1 MFHWMLGLIE
11 EYGAKTLEMNGRR
24 RAVNRYTAEDQ
35 ALDKIARD
43 AEDRLSKKR
52 QARAEARLIR
62 IRELEKQQ
70 READEESDRRYDML
84 IDSNRPVIPRVP
96 MLSPSHSGLL
106 RKVDDD
112 SATVDQ
118 NLADRLAETE
128 EKFRKAMV
136 LYSQIDN
143 EKSALLY
150 EIDLLNDKLEDDEEA
165 VAQLQRENRDL
176 RNVSAEFGG
185 VLFVHESRLMKVKL
199 KEIYAEKLSLAA
211 KLKERE
217 DLIAVT
223 VLQTNNLFIGSDAGL
238 VVVEKSA
245 DDVAIVANGQQPSS
259 TAGQDPS
266 YRDKSSPSS
275 SSSSCLLIT
284 KNSLHLL
291 DKAVPEGT
299 TLDDKL
305 LHLIDANKQLNLSL
319 EDARAQIA
327 LHKFS
332 KLEND
337 KLCELNGTEE
347 FDPQKDNSKKLADFK
362 FKVQELE
369 RENSNLQATV
379 ARLESHVKRYKVQ
392 ADQSEQDI
400 EELRLMNRNFKKE
413 VTVVEYVRFLREK
426 ECALEDAL
434 ETNKHLQNRLEKL
447 KSSRR
452 AMH

>member
-1 MFHWMLGLIE
+1 
-11 EYGAKTLEMNGRR
+11 MNGRR

-84 IDSNRPVIPRVP
+84 IDSNRVIPVIPRVP

-165 VAQLQRENRDL
+165 VAQFQRENRDL
-176 RNVSAEFGG
+176 RNVSVEFGG

-217 DLIAVT
+217 DLIA
-223 VLQTNNLFIGSDAGL
+223 DAGL

-245 DDVAIVANGQQPSS
+245 DDVAVVANGQQPSS

-266 YRDKSSPSS
+266 CRDKSSPSS

-291 DKAVPEGT
+291 DKAVPECT

>member
-1 MFHWMLGLIE
+1 
-11 EYGAKTLEMNGRR
+11 MNGRR

-84 IDSNRPVIPRVP
+84 IDSNRVIPVIPRVP

-165 VAQLQRENRDL
+165 VAQFQRENRDL
-176 RNVSAEFGG
+176 RN
-185 VLFVHESRLMKVKL
+185 ESRLMKVKL

-217 DLIAVT
+217 DLIA
-223 VLQTNNLFIGSDAGL
+223 DAGL

-245 DDVAIVANGQQPSS
+245 DDVAVVANGQQPSS

-266 YRDKSSPSS
+266 CRDKSSPSS

-413 VTVVEYVRFLREK
+413 LREK

>member
-1 MFHWMLGLIE
+1 
-11 EYGAKTLEMNGRR
+11 MNGRR

-84 IDSNRPVIPRVP
+84 IDSNRVIPVIPRVP

-165 VAQLQRENRDL
+165 VAQFQRENRDL
-176 RNVSAEFGG
+176 RN
-185 VLFVHESRLMKVKL
+185 ESRLMKVKL

-217 DLIAVT
+217 DLIA
-223 VLQTNNLFIGSDAGL
+223 DAGL

-245 DDVAIVANGQQPSS
+245 DDVAVVANGQQPSS

-266 YRDKSSPSS
+266 CRDKSSPSS

-291 DKAVPEGT
+291 DKAVPECT

-413 VTVVEYVRFLREK
+413 LREK

>member
-1 MFHWMLGLIE
+1 
-11 EYGAKTLEMNGRR
+11 MNGRR

-106 RKVDDD
+106 RSKVDED
-112 SATVDQ
+112 STTVDQ
-118 NLADRLAETE
+118 NLADRLTETE

-176 RNVSAEFGG
+176 RN
-185 VLFVHESRLMKVKL
+185 ESRLMKVKL
-199 KEIYAEKLSLAA
+199 KEIYTEKLSLAA

-217 DLIAVT
+217 DLIA
-223 VLQTNNLFIGSDAGL
+223 DAGL

-245 DDVAIVANGQQPSS
+245 DDVAVVANGQQPSS
-259 TAGQDPS
+259 TAGQDPTR
-266 YRDKSSPSS
+266 RDKSSP
-275 SSSSCLLIT
+275 SSSCLLIT

-299 TLDDKL
+299 TLDEKL

-413 VTVVEYVRFLREK
+413 LREK

>member
-1 MFHWMLGLIE
+1 
-11 EYGAKTLEMNGRR
+11 MNGRR

-165 VAQLQRENRDL
+165 VAQFQRENRDL
-176 RNVSAEFGG
+176 RN
-185 VLFVHESRLMKVKL
+185 ESRLMKVKL

-217 DLIAVT
+217 DLIA
-223 VLQTNNLFIGSDAGL
+223 DAGL

-245 DDVAIVANGQQPSS
+245 DDVAVVANGQQPSS

-266 YRDKSSPSS
+266 CRDKSSPSS

-413 VTVVEYVRFLREK
+413 LREK

>member
-1 MFHWMLGLIE
+1 
-11 EYGAKTLEMNGRR
+11 MNGRR

-106 RKVDDD
+106 RKVDED
-112 SATVDQ
+112 SETVDQ
-118 NLADRLAETE
+118 NLADRLTETE

-176 RNVSAEFGG
+176 RN
-185 VLFVHESRLMKVKL
+185 ESRLMKVKL

-217 DLIAVT
+217 DLIA
-223 VLQTNNLFIGSDAGL
+223 DAGL

-259 TAGQDPS
+259 TAGQDHPTR
-266 YRDKSSPSS
+266 RDKSSPS

-299 TLDDKL
+299 TLDEKL
-305 LHLIDANKQLNLSL
+305 LYLIDANKQLNLSL

-413 VTVVEYVRFLREK
+413 LREK

>member
-1 MFHWMLGLIE
+1 
-11 EYGAKTLEMNGRR
+11 MNGRR

-106 RKVDDD
+106 RKVDED
-112 SATVDQ
+112 SETVDQ
-118 NLADRLAETE
+118 NLADRLTETE

-176 RNVSAEFGG
+176 RN
-185 VLFVHESRLMKVKL
+185 ESRLMKVKL

-217 DLIAVT
+217 DLIT
-223 VLQTNNLFIGSDAGL
+223 DAGL
-238 VVVEKSA
+238 VVIEKSA

-259 TAGQDPS
+259 TVGQDHPTR
-266 YRDKSSPSS
+266 RDKSSPSSS

-299 TLDDKL
+299 TLDEKL

-413 VTVVEYVRFLREK
+413 LREK

>member
-1 MFHWMLGLIE
+1 
-11 EYGAKTLEMNGRR
+11 MNGRR

-84 IDSNRPVIPRVP
+84 IDSNRVIPVIPRVP

-176 RNVSAEFGG
+176 RN
-185 VLFVHESRLMKVKL
+185 ESRLMKVKL

-217 DLIAVT
+217 DLIA
-223 VLQTNNLFIGSDAGL
+223 DAGL

-413 VTVVEYVRFLREK
+413 LREK

>member
-1 MFHWMLGLIE
+1 MSVE
-11 EYGAKTLEMNGRR
+11 
-24 RAVNRYTAEDQ
+24 VN
-35 ALDKIARD
+35 D

-84 IDSNRPVIPRVP
+84 IDSNRVIPVIPRVP

-165 VAQLQRENRDL
+165 VAQFQRENRDL
-176 RNVSAEFGG
+176 RN
-185 VLFVHESRLMKVKL
+185 ESRLMKVKL

-217 DLIAVT
+217 DLIA
-223 VLQTNNLFIGSDAGL
+223 DAGL

-245 DDVAIVANGQQPSS
+245 DDVAVVANGQQPSS

-266 YRDKSSPSS
+266 CRDKSSPSS

-299 TLDDKL
+299 TLD
-305 LHLIDANKQLNLSL
+305 
-319 EDARAQIA
+319 
-327 LHKFS
+327 
-332 KLEND
+332 
-337 KLCELNGTEE
+337 
-347 FDPQKDNSKKLADFK
+347 
-362 FKVQELE
+362 
-369 RENSNLQATV
+369 
-379 ARLESHVKRYKVQ
+379 
-392 ADQSEQDI
+392 
-400 EELRLMNRNFKKE
+400 
-413 VTVVEYVRFLREK
+413 
-426 ECALEDAL
+426 
-434 ETNKHLQNRLEKL
+434 
-447 KSSRR
+447 
-452 AMH
+452 

>member
-1 MFHWMLGLIE
+1 
-11 EYGAKTLEMNGRR
+11 MNGRR

-106 RKVDDD
+106 RSKVDED
-112 SATVDQ
+112 STTVDQ
-118 NLADRLAETE
+118 NLADRLTETE

-176 RNVSAEFGG
+176 RN
-185 VLFVHESRLMKVKL
+185 ESRLMKVKL
-199 KEIYAEKLSLAA
+199 KEIYTEKLSLAA

-217 DLIAVT
+217 DLIA
-223 VLQTNNLFIGSDAGL
+223 DAGL

-245 DDVAIVANGQQPSS
+245 DDVAVVANGQQPSS
-259 TAGQDPS
+259 TAGQDPTR
-266 YRDKSSPSS
+266 RDKSSPSSS

-299 TLDDKL
+299 TLDEKL

-413 VTVVEYVRFLREK
+413 LREK

>member
-1 MFHWMLGLIE
+1 
-11 EYGAKTLEMNGRR
+11 MNGRR

-176 RNVSAEFGG
+176 RN
-185 VLFVHESRLMKVKL
+185 ESRLMKVKL

-217 DLIAVT
+217 DLIA
-223 VLQTNNLFIGSDAGL
+223 DAGL

-413 VTVVEYVRFLREK
+413 LREK

>member
-1 MFHWMLGLIE
+1 MQI
-11 EYGAKTLEMNGRR
+11 Y
-24 RAVNRYTAEDQ
+24 
-35 ALDKIARD
+35 

-70 READEESDRRYDML
+70 REVEKTICSLIILISTDLLHAILLHSYRRTK
-84 IDSNRPVIPRVP
+84 RPVIPRVP

-176 RNVSAEFGG
+176 RN
-185 VLFVHESRLMKVKL
+185 ESRLMKVKL

-217 DLIAVT
+217 DLIA
-223 VLQTNNLFIGSDAGL
+223 DAGL

-305 LHLIDANKQLNLSL
+305 LHLIDANWNEKI
-319 EDARAQIA
+319 QI
-327 LHKFS
+327 F
-332 KLEND
+332 KL
-337 KLCELNGTEE
+337 
-347 FDPQKDNSKKLADFK
+347 
-362 FKVQELE
+362 
-369 RENSNLQATV
+369 RYSNWIV
-379 ARLESHVKRYKVQ
+379 
-392 ADQSEQDI
+392 
-400 EELRLMNRNFKKE
+400 E
-413 VTVVEYVRFLREK
+413 VV
-426 ECALEDAL
+426 
-434 ETNKHLQNRLEKL
+434 
-447 KSSRR
+447 
-452 AMH
+452 

>member
-1 MFHWMLGLIE
+1 
-11 EYGAKTLEMNGRR
+11 MNGRR

-106 RKVDDD
+106 RSKVDED
-112 SATVDQ
+112 STTVDQ
-118 NLADRLAETE
+118 NLADRLTETE

-176 RNVSAEFGG
+176 RN
-185 VLFVHESRLMKVKL
+185 ESRLMKVKL
-199 KEIYAEKLSLAA
+199 KEIYTEKLSLAA

-217 DLIAVT
+217 DLIA
-223 VLQTNNLFIGSDAGL
+223 DAGL

-245 DDVAIVANGQQPSS
+245 DDVAVVANGQQPSS
-259 TAGQDPS
+259 TAGQDPTR
-266 YRDKSSPSS
+266 RDKSSPSSS

-299 TLDDKL
+299 TFDEKL

-413 VTVVEYVRFLREK
+413 LREK

>member
-1 MFHWMLGLIE
+1 
-11 EYGAKTLEMNGRR
+11 MNGRR

-84 IDSNRPVIPRVP
+84 IDSNRVIPVIPRVP

-165 VAQLQRENRDL
+165 VAQFQRENRDL
-176 RNVSAEFGG
+176 RN
-185 VLFVHESRLMKVKL
+185 ESRLMKVKL

-217 DLIAVT
+217 DLIA
-223 VLQTNNLFIGSDAGL
+223 DAGL

-245 DDVAIVANGQQPSS
+245 DDVAAVANGQQPSS

-266 YRDKSSPSS
+266 CRDKSSPSS

-413 VTVVEYVRFLREK
+413 LREK

>member
-1 MFHWMLGLIE
+1 MSIISNIF
-11 EYGAKTLEMNGRR
+11 
-24 RAVNRYTAEDQ
+24 
-35 ALDKIARD
+35 

-84 IDSNRPVIPRVP
+84 IDSNRVIPVIPRVP

-165 VAQLQRENRDL
+165 VAQFQRENRDL
-176 RNVSAEFGG
+176 RN
-185 VLFVHESRLMKVKL
+185 ESRLMKVKL

-217 DLIAVT
+217 DLIA
-223 VLQTNNLFIGSDAGL
+223 DAGL

-245 DDVAIVANGQQPSS
+245 DDVAVVANGQQPSS

-266 YRDKSSPSS
+266 CRDKSSPSS